1 MIRTMALALLLGV
14 AAMGQA
20 QAQSPGE
27 APGSSFAVEIR
38 VDAGSDKGRLPRHGA
53 FSVPT
58 SRITP
63 P

>member
-38 VDAGSDKGRLPRHGA
+38 VDAGSDKGAATAPWRFFGA
-53 FSVPT
+53 DEPN
-58 SRITP
+58 
-63 P
+63 